1 MTETRLTI
9 RFSTPQHNKEVTD
22 MVSESDNRSTLWNK
36 GNESM
41 LPGFGHKAVFDK
53 NTANFTK
60 NGRNISKAKCLKN
73 QNEVK

>member
-22 MVSESDNRSTLWNK
+22 MVSESANRSTLWNK

-60 NGRNISKAKCLKN
+60 KREKYFKSEMLK
-73 QNEVK
+73 EPK